1 MQFEHPR
8 VPLPATMTL
17 IEWVWS
23 EDAGVKT
30 PQGAENPSS
39 AEPLQLS
46 AKCTGP
52 TDHWCHNPS
61 RLVLA
66 LEHGAG
72 KALLV
77 QQASV
82 ASSARSMPKW
92 VNTGRFFPKE
102 AEGHSAGL

>member
-1 MQFEHPR
+1 M
-8 VPLPATMTL
+8 
-17 IEWVWS
+17 
-23 EDAGVKT
+23 KT
-30 PQGAENPSS
+30 PQDVENPSS

-52 TDHWCHNPS
+52 IDPWCHNPS
-61 RLVLA
+61 RLVLP

-82 ASSARSMPKW
+82 ASSTCSMPKW
-92 VNTGRFFPKE
+92 VNTGRFSPKE
-102 AEGHSAGL
+102 AEGHSAGLRDSCSWK